1 MPTYRYLALTPDG
14 QKRRDILQAD
24 SERQARQQLRD
35 LGLFPR
41 QLTPVTSKRARQSRS
56 AKVSTEQLSLL
67 TRQLATLVEA
77 GIPLGDALNAL
88 AEQADK
94 ASTRSLMIAIV
105 ERVREG
111 YSLAD
116 SLKAHPNT
124 FNALYCALVAAGEKA
139 GRLAQVLERL
149 ADHLERGQQQRQK
162 ARTALIYP
170 LVLICV
176 CIAVVIG
183 LMTYVVPKLAAQ
195 FERSDMA
202 LPTLTQLMIST
213 SEGLQQWGPALGLG
227 LVLISLA
234 GRKALQ
240 YPELRARWD
249 RQLLR
254 LPRLGEL
261 LKLLDIARL
270 TRTLAILTHSGI
282 DLLEALR
289 VSRDT
294 LGNHCMRTAVEQIRD
309 QVATGIPLNKAMAQT
324 GYFSPTLRH
333 MIASGEASGSL
344 DTMLERIAIAQES
357 TFNRRV
363 DTALA
368 LFEPLLILTMGGIVL
383 TIVLSILLPIMRL
396 NGAMHV

>member
-14 QKRRDILQAD
+14 QKRRDMLQAD

-41 QLTPVTSKRARQSRS
+41 QLTPVTAQNTRSSR
-56 AKVSTEQLSLL
+56 KTKISTEQLSLL

-94 ASTRSLMIAIV
+94 TSTRSLMIAIV

-116 SLKAHPNT
+116 SLKAHPST
-124 FNALYCALVAAGEKA
+124 FSPLYCALVAAGEKA

-149 ADHLERGQQQRQK
+149 ADHLERNQQQRQK

-202 LPTLTQLMIST
+202 LPMLTQCMISL
-213 SEGLQQWGPALGLG
+213 SKGLQHWGPALAIVLLIMGL
-227 LVLISLA
+227 L

-240 YPELRARWD
+240 YPTVRARWD
-249 RQLLR
+249 QQLLR

-261 LKLLDIARL
+261 LKLLDTARL
-270 TRTLAILTHSGI
+270 TRTLAILTRSGI
-282 DLLEALR
+282 DLLEALK

-294 LGNHCMRTAVEQIRD
+294 LGNQCMRTAVEQIRD
-309 QVATGIPLNKAMAQT
+309 QVATGVALNKAIAQT

-333 MIASGEASGSL
+333 MIASGEASGQL
-344 DTMLERIAIAQES
+344 DTMLERIAVAQET

-396 NGAMHV
+396 NGAMHM

>member
-14 QKRRDILQAD
+14 QKRRDLLQAD

-35 LGLFPR
+35 RGLFPR
-41 QLTPVTSKRARQSRS
+41 QLTPVKTPHQRQSRR
-56 AKVSTEQLSLL
+56 TRINPEQLSLL

-77 GIPLGDALNAL
+77 GIPLGDALSAL

-94 ASTRSLMIAIV
+94 PSTRSLMIAIV

-116 SLKAHPNT
+116 SLKAHPST
-124 FNALYCALVAAGEKA
+124 FSPLYCALVAAGEKA
-139 GRLAQVLERL
+139 GRLAQVLEQL
-149 ADHLERGQQQRQK
+149 AEHLERNQQQRQK

-195 FERSDMA
+195 FERSDMT
-202 LPTLTQLMIST
+202 LPTLTQLMISL
-213 SEGLQQWGPALGLG
+213 SEGLQHWGPALAIGL
-227 LVLISLA
+227 LLISLM

-240 YPELRARWD
+240 YPAARARWD
-249 RQLLR
+249 QQLLR

-261 LKLLDIARL
+261 LKLLDTARL
-270 TRTLAILTHSGI
+270 TRTLAILTRSGI
-282 DLLEALR
+282 DLLEALK

-294 LGNHCMRTAVEQIRD
+294 LGNQCMRTAVEQIRD
-309 QVATGIPLNKAMAQT
+309 QVATGVPLNQAMAHT

-333 MIASGEASGSL
+333 MIASGEASGRL
-344 DTMLERIAIAQES
+344 DTMLARIAVAQET

-396 NGAMHV
+396 NGAMHM